1 MTIGRRTAMRLKIL
15 VADDDH
21 SLRRL
26 VCDILNK
33 QGYETIAASNGSE
46 AIELFGK
53 IPDIA
58 LVVLDVMMPGMSGF
72 EALSFIREISQ
83 VPILMLTALG
93 DETNEINGFMSGAND
108 YIAKP
113 FSYPIFIARVEAL
126 LRQVK
131 IEKTTNQII
140 GALEL
145 QRSGHKVFVS
155 GREIQLNNK
164 EYQLLDLL
172 ISHEGIVLERSKIL
186 DAVWGY
192 DYDGDDKT
200 INTHIKMLRTKLG
213 ICASYIKTVKGT
225 GYVFEDKSAGGRL

>member
-1 MTIGRRTAMRLKIL
+1 MRLKIL